1 MGLFIDNS
9 IRFIRKN
16 LDHIL
21 LLALGLLIF
30 IVIKYPFNLNLIYE
44 EVEQKQNTREI
55 IIEAMSVKKV
65 EDELKSL
72 EEEIETLLKI

>member
-30 IVIKYPFNLNLIYE
+30 IVIKYLLI
-44 EVEQKQNTREI
+44 
-55 IIEAMSVKKV
+55 
-65 EDELKSL
+65 
-72 EEEIETLLKI
+72 

>member
-30 IVIKYPFNLNLIYE
+30 IVIKYQFNQIYI
-44 EVEQKQNTREI
+44 VIKKSNKNKIREKL
-55 IIEAMSVKKV
+55 SSKLCQLRK
-65 EDELKSL
+65 LKMN
-72 EEEIETLLKI
+72 